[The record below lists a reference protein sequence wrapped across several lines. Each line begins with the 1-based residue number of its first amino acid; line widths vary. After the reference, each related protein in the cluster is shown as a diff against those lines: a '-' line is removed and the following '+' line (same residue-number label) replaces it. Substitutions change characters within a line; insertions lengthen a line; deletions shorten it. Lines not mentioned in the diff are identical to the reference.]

1 MKKLLTIIIYLFIL
15 GIYSEP
21 IEEIHTEIV
30 QMNFSGISFSKEQAY
45 RPVLSPNSLKIAYG
59 KKSKL
64 DDFDTTELYYF
75 DLVTKKEFR
84 LVSKEIFGRTAYFN
98 SIEKIQWKNDN
109 DLDVGVYDGDVCIH
123 NYTVK
128 INPLNVAK
136 LTTECGYEK
145 IITLPQTQSFIDI
158 LNSKPHFMDE
168 DTSKCYP
175 ITNAE
180 VAEHVLNSS
189 SYISDETH
197 FLYQFHVC
205 SYREHIYFYDKIKN
219 FHSILF
225 EPETNISLG
234 RGFFLKDKII
244 FTVEEMKSRES
255 SIYVYDYKN
264 QRLNA
269 IKLELEYFNTT
280 IYIKDAY
287 SNIDSQ
293 SLILINIASDVRQNN
308 LNRILLYRNNR
319 FIEFD
324 LKNILLEEVTISS
337 NKKYLILRYLEDKR
351 NKIELIKIS
360 SIFGTHY
367 KK

>member
-1 MKKLLTIIIYLFIL
+1 
-15 GIYSEP
+15 
-21 IEEIHTEIV
+21 
-30 QMNFSGISFSKEQAY
+30 
-45 RPVLSPNSLKIAYG
+45 
-59 KKSKL
+59 
-64 DDFDTTELYYF
+64 
-75 DLVTKKEFR
+75 
-84 LVSKEIFGRTAYFN
+84 
-98 SIEKIQWKNDN
+98 
-109 DLDVGVYDGDVCIH
+109 
-123 NYTVK
+123 
-128 INPLNVAK
+128 
-136 LTTECGYEK
+136 
-145 IITLPQTQSFIDI
+145 
-158 LNSKPHFMDE
+158 
-168 DTSKCYP
+168 
-175 ITNAE
+175 
-180 VAEHVLNSS
+180 
-189 SYISDETH
+189 
-197 FLYQFHVC
+197 
-205 SYREHIYFYDKIKN
+205 
-219 FHSILF
+219 
-225 EPETNISLG
+225 
-234 RGFFLKDKII
+234 
-244 FTVEEMKSRES
+244 MKSRES